1 MFYVVEYLILILVT
15 KVCFATF
22 IESFWTPEIEKLV
35 IYSTDFED
43 LDYEILIKK
52 STKGSI
58 NP

>member
-1 MFYVVEYLILILVT
+1 MLYFGLLILILVA
-15 KVCFATF
+15 KICFATL
-22 IESFWTPEIEKLV
+22 IESFWTPEIENLV

-58 NP
+58 NT

>member
-1 MFYVVEYLILILVT
+1 MFYVGHLILILAT

-22 IESFWTPEIEKLV
+22 IELFWTPEIENLV

-43 LDYEILIKK
+43 LDYEILIQK